1 MNAKKFDEMHE
12 ARMQFLHSAS
22 YAAFKVCPQL
32 SAYYGNLFTEAL
44 GSQRAANYVYR
55 TMCPHCGSLLVDG
68 KSVKRVSVVKAP
80 TQDAAAA
87 SSGKRRSSGKLV
99 KNSGRRVVK
108 VRLNDP
114 NALDGRKNVTKE
126 DRIESRRNIRNTVEY
141 LCQLC
146 GSRVVFDGS
155 TQTQLRA
162 AGLDG
167 DSRKTALKMATLTLD
182 AGAADCDNSASKA
195 KGSNKAGLTNN
206 VKSTQTATIAPSVA
220 TDSAPPVVRTTLESN
235 APSKPKMKTG
245 TAAAAPAPLPPRA
258 TLPTV
263 DTQQDKKRKR
273 QKSNLLAVVAANKKK
288 SETKANA
295 ENAAFSLS
303 NFLSSL

>member
-32 SAYYGNLFTEAL
+32 SAYYGNMFTDAL
-44 GSQRAANYVYR
+44 GGQRAANYVYR
-55 TMCPHCGSLLVDG
+55 TMCPYCSSLLVDG
-68 KSVKRVSVVKAP
+68 RSVSRVSIVKTPAQA
-80 TQDAAAA
+80 TSAA
-87 SSGKRRSSGKLV
+87 SPRKRRGDGKPS
-99 KNSGRRVVK
+99 KDSGRRVVK
-108 VRLNDP
+108 VRLNDA
-114 NALDGRKNVTKE
+114 NALNGKRNLTKE
-126 DRIESRRNIRNTVEY
+126 DRIEARRNVRNTVEY

-146 GSRVVFDGS
+146 DSRVVFAGS
-155 TQTQLRA
+155 TQTQLQA

-182 AGAADCDNSASKA
+182 PAPADRGNSTPKAKANNKTEQCPNAKSAQTEKSVPDVAKAPTVLAISGSNTTAKSKATSASALSSKET
-195 KGSNKAGLTNN
+195 L
-206 VKSTQTATIAPSVA
+206 
-220 TDSAPPVVRTTLESN
+220 SA
-235 APSKPKMKTG
+235 A
-245 TAAAAPAPLPPRA
+245 
-258 TLPTV
+258 

-288 SETKANA
+288 SETKTSA

-303 NFLSSL
+303 DFLSTL